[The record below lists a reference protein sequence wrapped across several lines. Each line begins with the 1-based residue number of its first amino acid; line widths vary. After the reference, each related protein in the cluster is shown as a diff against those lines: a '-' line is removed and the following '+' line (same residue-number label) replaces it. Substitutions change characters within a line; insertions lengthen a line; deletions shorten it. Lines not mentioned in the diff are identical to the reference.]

1 MAQNDAEG
9 VACWNARRM
18 VSTSS
23 LNKADQ
29 IRRTNYQRLRRDPQC
44 QAECIEIVVDAG
56 SYAAV
61 SDAEQSMKL
70 DNE

>member
-1 MAQNDAEG
+1 MKQ
-9 VACWNARRM
+9 
-18 VSTSS
+18 
-23 LNKADQ
+23 ADQ
-29 IRRTNYQRLRRDPQC
+29 IRRTNYQRLRRDPQR

-61 SDAEQSMKL
+61 SDAKQSMKL

>member
-1 MAQNDAEG
+1 LLERPPDGKHVVMKQ
-9 VACWNARRM
+9 
-18 VSTSS
+18 
-23 LNKADQ
+23 ADQ
-29 IRRTNYQRLRRDPQC
+29 IRRTNYQRLRRDPQR

-61 SDAEQSMKL
+61 SDAKQSMKL